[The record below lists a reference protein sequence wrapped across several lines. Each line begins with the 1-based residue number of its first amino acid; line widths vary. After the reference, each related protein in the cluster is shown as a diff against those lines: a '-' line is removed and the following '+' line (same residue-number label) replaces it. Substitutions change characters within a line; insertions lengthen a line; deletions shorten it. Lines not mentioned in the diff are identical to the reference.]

1 MEISP
6 LARRSFSQKKRI
18 LICLLVGPVARPLEI
33 IAKVLLLSCSI
44 VSDFTEILWHLSIFN
59 TLIAGVA
66 PSLAAT
72 NSDSALDFVLIGCL
86 VDTA

>member
-6 LARRSFSQKKRI
+6 LASLSLSQKKRM
-18 LICLLVGPVARPLEI
+18 LMCLLVGPVARPFVI

-44 VSDFTEILWHLSIFN
+44 MSDFTAIPLHSIIFN

-72 NSDSALDFVLIGCL
+72 NSDSALDFVLIIQ
-86 VDTA
+86 VVVYP

>member
-6 LARRSFSQKKRI
+6 LASLSFSQKKRI
-18 LICLLVGPVARPLEI
+18 LMCLLVGPIALPFAI
-33 IAKVLLLSCSI
+33 IAKVILLSCSI

-86 VDTA
+86 VDIA